1 MNFKINFAYL
11 FLFLSVLFW
20 AGNFIVGK
28 YASYYQIPPWS
39 GNFYRWFFAWLIL
52 LPFTFTEIISK
63 KNYILENYKFYILLG
78 ITSVTIFNS
87 IVYYSLN
94 FTQVISGVLMIS
106 TIPVMIMFI
115 SSILKIERTN
125 IFQILGV
132 ICSFIGVILII
143 TKANFDLLVNL
154 DFNKGDLTMVIAML
168 SWATYSA
175 LLKKRKHELSQLSLL
190 EVIITFGLIFL
201 IPIYITEY
209 SLGFEI
215 TLNKPFILVLIYVV
229 LFPGL
234 AAFICWIKGISLIGP
249 NRSGVF
255 LHLMPILSAL
265 MAMIIF
271 KEKFMLYHLLG
282 AFFIL
287 SGIILSNRKSTNA
300 LSSYFRRL
308 SKYITAVCRFKKTI
322 LKV

>member
-1 MNFKINFAYL
+1 MNFKINFAYI
-11 FLFLSVLFW
+11 FLFLAVFFW

-28 YASYYQIPPWS
+28 FASYYEIPPFS
-39 GNFYRWFFAWLIL
+39 LNFYRWFFAWLIL
-52 LPFTFTEIISK
+52 LPFTFKEIISK

-78 ITSVTIFNS
+78 VTSVTIFNS

-115 SSILKIERTN
+115 SSILKIEKTN
-125 IFQILGV
+125 IFQIFGV

-143 TKANFDLLVNL
+143 TKANFELLVNL
-154 DFNKGDLTMVIAML
+154 DFNKGDLTMVIAMF

-201 IPIYITEY
+201 IPIYIAEY
-209 SLGFEI
+209 NLGFKI
-215 TLNKPFILVLIYVV
+215 NLNKPFVLVLIYVV

-234 AAFICWIKGISLIGP
+234 ASFICWIKGISLIGA

-255 LHLMPILSAL
+255 LHLMPILSAT
-265 MAMIIF
+265 MAIIIF
-271 KEKFMLYHLLG
+271 SEKFMFYHLLG
-282 AFFIL
+282 AIFIL

-300 LSSYFRRL
+300 
-308 SKYITAVCRFKKTI
+308 
-322 LKV
+322 

>member
-11 FLFLSVLFW
+11 FLFLAVLFW

-28 YASYYQIPPWS
+28 YASYYQIPPFS
-39 GNFYRWFFAWLIL
+39 LNFYRWFFAWLIL

-115 SSILKIERTN
+115 SSILKIEKTN

-132 ICSFIGVILII
+132 ICSFVGVILII
-143 TKANFDLLVNL
+143 TKASFDLLVNL

-209 SLGFEI
+209 SLGFKI
-215 TLNKPFILVLIYVV
+215 NLNKPFILVLIYVV

-234 AAFICWIKGISLIGP
+234 ASFLCWIKGISLIGP

-271 KEKFMLYHLLG
+271 KEKFMLYHFLG
-282 AFFIL
+282 AIFIL

-300 LSSYFRRL
+300 
-308 SKYITAVCRFKKTI
+308 
-322 LKV
+322 